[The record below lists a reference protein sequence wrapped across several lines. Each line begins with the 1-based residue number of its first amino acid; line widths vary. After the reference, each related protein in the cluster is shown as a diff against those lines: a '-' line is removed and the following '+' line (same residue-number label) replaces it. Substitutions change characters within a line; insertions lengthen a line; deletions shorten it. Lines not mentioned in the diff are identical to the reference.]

1 MAGGNERIFV
11 GLNAEWALV
20 CAEPAHAAMVRGWL
34 EDAGVLAPGEVP
46 ERLEDVLAE
55 LERRDRSQ
63 GRAHSDRWL
72 AAVLAVAA
80 GAGREA
86 QLAARVVVQAM
97 LSGAFRLARRL
108 MRAERDFDE
117 VGQVVVA
124 ALYQVVRTYPAARQ
138 RKVAAN
144 LMLETLHRASRELQ
158 ADFEPD
164 GVAWQPELAAMPDC
178 QDVVDAAWRGVL
190 AETAGRAVLAQAPC
204 EEELSGPRGE
214 LIELLAW
221 GVSSGMV
228 DAERARA
235 IADEVR
241 EGGREAAEQ
250 SGVSAVAWRKRRSR
264 TVRQLRAVAESW
276 AQAA

>member
-221 GVSSGMV
+221 GCRPGWSTPSGRGRSPTRCGRA
-228 DAERARA
+228 AERRPSSQ
-235 IADEVR
+235 
-241 EGGREAAEQ
+241 GL
-250 SGVSAVAWRKRRSR
+250 SGC
-264 TVRQLRAVAESW
+264 L
-276 AQAA
+276 AQAAQPDGAAAARGR

>member
-34 EDAGVLAPGEVP
+34 EAAGVLAPGEAP
-46 ERLEDVLAE
+46 DRLEDLLAE
-55 LERRDRSQ
+55 LERRDRSR

-72 AAVLAVAA
+72 AAVLAIAA
-80 GAGREA
+80 GEGREA

-124 ALYQVVRTYPAARQ
+124 LYQVARTFPATRQ

-144 LMLETLHRASRELQ
+144 LMLESLHRASRELQ
-158 ADFEPD
+158 ADFEPE
-164 GVAWQPELAAMPDC
+164 GVAWQPELAAMPDG

-190 AETAGRAVLAQAPC
+190 AETAGRAVLAQAPS

-214 LIELLAW
+214 LIELLVW

-241 EGGREAAEQ
+241 EGGRETAERA
-250 SGVSAVAWRKRRSR
+250 GVSAVAWRKRRSR